1 MSEPK
6 ENATPDIFEEERKQG
21 RRALIRRYVV
31 IIGFL
36 LAAVLLVGWLRE
48 GFSDGKTKAELVK
61 IWSDAFFV
69 VGGLTLCLGILMWV
83 AGEGTFDMFTYA
95 FSMIFRLRFSKNH
108 ESFTEYRERKH
119 GSRTGGCLYAL
130 IPGALLTV
138 VAVVLA
144 VLFEHVG

>member
-6 ENATPDIFEEERKQG
+6 ANATPDIFEEERKQG

-83 AGEGTFDMFTYA
+83 AGEGTFDLFTYA
-95 FSMIFRLRFSKNH
+95 AGMIFRLRFSKNH

-119 GSRTGGCLYAL
+119 GSRTGGTLYVL
-130 IPGALLTV
+130 IPGALLTA

>member
-6 ENATPDIFEEERKQG
+6 ENTTPDIFEEERKQG

-69 VGGLTLCLGILMWV
+69 G
-83 AGEGTFDMFTYA
+83 
-95 FSMIFRLRFSKNH
+95 MIFRLRFSKNH

-119 GSRTGGCLYAL
+119 GSRTGGTLYVL
-130 IPGALLTV
+130 IPGALLTA
-138 VAVVLA
+138 VAIVLA
-144 VLFEHVG
+144 VTFEHLG